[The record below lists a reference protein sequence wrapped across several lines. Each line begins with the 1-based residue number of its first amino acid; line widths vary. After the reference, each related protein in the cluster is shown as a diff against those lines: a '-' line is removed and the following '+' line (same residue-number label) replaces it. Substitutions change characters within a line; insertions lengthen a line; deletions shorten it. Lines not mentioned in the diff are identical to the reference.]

1 MTGGQ
6 RAGIASALGAF
17 SLALSLAATSVAI
30 GHPYE
35 LAFSL
40 LVYLLV
46 MASSYLMVRSA
57 VPPRTEQRRLQVY
70 AFAMSAALSLGGAAW
85 AFGPGSLGH
94 PSWKIFGPYCVL
106 VALPLLTAGHLL
118 FHAPDDDQAM
128 TRADRLA

>member
-17 SLALSLAATSVAI
+17 SLAISLAATSVAV

-40 LVYLLV
+40 VVYLMVL
-46 MASSYLMVRSA
+46 ASSYLMVRSA

-70 AFAMSAALSLGGAAW
+70 AFATSAALSLAGATW
-85 AFGPGSLGH
+85 TFGPGSIDH

-106 VALPLLTAGHLL
+106 VAMPLLTAGHLL
-118 FHAPDDDQAM
+118 FHAPDDDHAM
-128 TRADRLA
+128 TRSDRLA